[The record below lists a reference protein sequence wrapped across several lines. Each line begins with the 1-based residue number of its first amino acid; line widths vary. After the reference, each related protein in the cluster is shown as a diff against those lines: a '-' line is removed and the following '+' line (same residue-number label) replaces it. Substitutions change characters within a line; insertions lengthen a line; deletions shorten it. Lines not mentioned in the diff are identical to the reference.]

1 MTLAG
6 PEITLIILATLVL
19 EFTLTCVADFLNIRH
34 ELPLLPQEFKGIYRQ
49 EKYHAARQYLKAHT
63 RFGFIT
69 SVVDLAAI
77 LVFWFG
83 KGFVLLDALVKS
95 WGFGPVLTGLAYIGI
110 LVLLR
115 SLLFLPFSIYSTFVI
130 EQRFGFNKTTLGLFM
145 ADRIKS
151 TLMGAVLGGTFLG
164 AILAF
169 LGHAGPNAWIWCWAV
184 SALFTLG
191 LQYIVPTWIM
201 PLFNRFTPLEPGE
214 LRDAITGYARTID
227 FSLENIF
234 VMDGSKRSSKS
245 NAFFTGFGRNRRI
258 VLFDTL
264 IKGHGV
270 GELVAILAHEMGH
283 FKKRHIVKRVV
294 VGIIHMGII
303 LFLASLCISYQGLF
317 DAFYMD
323 QKSIYAGLVFFGM
336 LFSPMDLFISMAL
349 KALSRHDEY
358 AADRFAATTTPD
370 REEMIKALKK
380 LTVHNLYNLS
390 PHPFYVFLNDSH
402 PPVLDRIRAIRGLSH
417 Q

>member
-1 MTLAG
+1 MTLTG

-19 EFTLTCVADFLNIRH
+19 EFSLTRVADFLNVRNMTV
-34 ELPLLPQEFKGIYRQ
+34 EPPLEFRGIYGR
-49 EKYHAARQYLKAHT
+49 EKYHDARQYLKAQT

-83 KGFVLLDALVKS
+83 RGFVLLDTLVRS

-110 LVLLR
+110 LVFLR
-115 SLLFLPFSIYSTFVI
+115 RLLFLPFSVYSTFVI
-130 EQRFGFNKTTLGLFM
+130 EKRFGFNKTTPGLFVS
-145 ADRIKS
+145 DQVKS
-151 TLMGAVLGGTFLG
+151 TLIGAALGGTLLG
-164 AILAF
+164 GILLF
-169 LGHAGPNAWIWCWAV
+169 LGHAGPRGWIWCWAA

-191 LQYIVPTWIM
+191 LQYIIPTWIL
-201 PLFNRFTPLEPGE
+201 PAFNRFTPLETGK

-227 FSLENIF
+227 FSLENIL
-234 VMDGSKRSSKS
+234 VMDGSKRSAKS

-264 IKGHGV
+264 IREHGI

-283 FKKRHIVKRVV
+283 FKKKHIVKRIAL
-294 VGIIHMGII
+294 GIVYMGII

-336 LFSPMDLFISMAL
+336 LFSAMDLLVSMAL
-349 KALSRHDEY
+349 KALSRQDEY
-358 AADRFAATTTPD
+358 QADRFAATTIPD
-370 REEMIKALKK
+370 RKEMINALRK
-380 LTVHNLYNLS
+380 LSVHNLSNLS

-402 PPVLDRIRAIRGLSH
+402 PPVLDRIRAIKSLSP